1 LDFALF
7 EYFVDVLQFFFS
19 KYWTNWLYLLST
31 FKANTG
37 LIGSIYF
44 DPVAILN
51 ISRNMWL
58 MKSASLF
65 VYIFLGSS
73 CSLSGFI
80 ILAELEYLVDVL
92 QCGT

>member
-1 LDFALF
+1 MFF
-7 EYFVDVLQFFFS
+7 NFFFLNIGPIGS
-19 KYWTNWLYLLST
+19 LFIST
-31 FKANTG
+31 FKANIG

-58 MKSASLF
+58 MKSTSLF
-65 VYIFLGSS
+65 VYLFLGSS

-92 QCGT
+92 QGGT